1 MVVIAGSASPKLSTG
16 VAKQL
21 GHPLV
26 KPELTRFPDGEF
38 YVRADAKLEGEHAIV
53 VQSTPYPQSDNLVEL
68 CLLLDLAKD
77 LGAPRVTA
85 VVPYLAYARQDKR
98 FKPGEAISVRTV
110 CKLIEHSGAS
120 DVFTVDVHEVEVM
133 RNFACPA
140 YNLTAMPLIGKYLAK
155 LDLHDPII
163 IAPDE
168 GASPLAKR
176 IAVELMADHDYLEK
190 RRVTPTQVEV
200 RPKRLSVSNRDVV
213 IVDDIISTGGTI
225 IEAAKILKK
234 QGARRLYAACTHPV
248 FAGKALKKV
257 LAAGVKKVVATDTI
271 EHRTS
276 VVSVASVIAEAIR

>member
-1 MVVIAGSASPKLSTG
+1 MVVIAGSASPKLSAG

-26 KPELTRFPDGEF
+26 KPELTRFPDGEL
-38 YVRADAKLEGEHAIV
+38 YVRADAKFEGEHAIV
-53 VQSTPYPQSDNLVEL
+53 VQSTPYPQNDNLVEL

-77 LGAPRVTA
+77 LGASRVTA
-85 VVPYLAYARQDKR
+85 VAPYLAYSRQDKR
-98 FKPGEAISVRTV
+98 FKPGEAISIRTI
-110 CKLIEHSGAS
+110 CKLIERSGAS
-120 DVFTVDVHEVEVM
+120 DVFTVDVHEEGVM

-168 GASPLAKR
+168 EASPFAKR
-176 IAVELMADHDYLEK
+176 VAVELMADHDYLEK

-200 RPKRLSVSNRDVV
+200 RPKRLSVSGRDVV

-234 QGARRLYAACTHPV
+234 QGARRFYAACAHPV
-248 FAGKALKKV
+248 FAGKALKRV
-257 LAAGVKKVVATDTI
+257 LAAGVRKIVATDTI

-276 VVSVASVIAEAIR
+276 VVSVAPVIAEAIR